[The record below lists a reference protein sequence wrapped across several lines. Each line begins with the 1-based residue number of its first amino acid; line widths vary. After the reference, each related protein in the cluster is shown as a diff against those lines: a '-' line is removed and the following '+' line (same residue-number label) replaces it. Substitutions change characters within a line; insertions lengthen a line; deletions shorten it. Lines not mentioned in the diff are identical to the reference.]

1 MNILSFLS
9 GTTTTTFIRR
19 RRLRR
24 RLSRRLSRQRLRR
37 AFSLK
42 FFFKKCVY
50 EVKVK
55 VKVVVGFWRFYYDSF
70 TYFFVESSSSS

>member
-1 MNILSFLS
+1 LNILSFLS

-24 RLSRRLSRQRLRR
+24 RLSRLSRQRLRR
-37 AFSLK
+37 VFSLK
-42 FFFKKCVY
+42 FFSKKCVY

>member
-9 GTTTTTFIRR
+9 GTTTTAFIRRR

-24 RLSRRLSRQRLRR
+24 RLSRRLRRQRLRR
-37 AFSLK
+37 VFSLK
-42 FFFKKCVY
+42 FFSKKCVY

-55 VKVVVGFWRFYYDSF
+55 VKVGFWRFYYDSF